1 MNTRSSYRFWIVFVR
16 ARLEIL
22 SVVLLE
28 ALVACSEWN
37 LADIPRYLL
46 VLVGLLKGLLVIV
59 RAWTTYICHSLIIQ
73 SGFVVVVEPLACV
86 PIVSQHVY

>member
-1 MNTRSSYRFWIVFVR
+1 MNARSSYRFRIVFVR

-22 SVVLLE
+22 PVVLLE

-46 VLVGLLKGLLVIV
+46 VLVSLLEGLLVII
-59 RAWTTYICHSLIIQ
+59 RTWTAYVGHSPII
-73 SGFVVVVEPLACV
+73 
-86 PIVSQHVY
+86 